1 MNEYKEVELIDYL
14 NIIWKRKW
22 LILIPTILLAV
33 VAGIISFLLPQKWEI
48 DILIQPSKFLFQTR
62 EGRFEE
68 LVVVPPKQI
77 ASQINQAA
85 YNNLISKDLNIDL
98 KKLPKLKAV
107 NITDTSLVRVYL
119 REKDIQKAKLI
130 LYSLFKHLKKQ
141 LDQKVDVEIKDLDY
155 EIKTKEIEK
164 SIREDE
170 IKTAKNKLNIVKKRI
185 EEIGKEMSDI
195 RKRVEEL
202 EKEQRL
208 NLKRENRSEAES
220 LAMLLYSNEIQQSLM
235 NYNTLN
241 ELLMS
246 KKVEEE
252 NIVLKIKS
260 EEENIKQVDNQII
273 NLNER
278 KGMLDYAQLIKEPSS
293 SLSPVYPKKKLNVLI
308 AGILGLIIFTMLGF
322 FLEYLEKQRET
333 KSKNS

>member
-1 MNEYKEVELIDYL
+1 L
-14 NIIWKRKW
+14 
-22 LILIPTILLAV
+22 
-33 VAGIISFLLPQKWEI
+33 
-48 DILIQPSKFLFQTR
+48 
-62 EGRFEE
+62 
-68 LVVVPPKQI
+68 
-77 ASQINQAA
+77 
-85 YNNLISKDLNIDL
+85 
-98 KKLPKLKAV
+98 
-107 NITDTSLVRVYL
+107 LVRVYL

-141 LDQKVDVEIKDLDY
+141 LDEKVDVEIKGLDY

-170 IKTAKNKLNIVKKRI
+170 IKTAKNKLNIVKERI
-185 EEIGKEMSDI
+185 GEVEKEMSDI

-220 LAMLLYSNEIQQSLM
+220 LAMLLYYNEIQQSLM
-235 NYNTLN
+235 NSNTLN
-241 ELLMS
+241 ELLTS

-293 SLSPVYPKKKLNVLI
+293 SFYPVYPKKKLNVLI
-308 AGILGLIIFTMLGF
+308 AGMLGLIIFTMLAF